1 MRQNL
6 AIATVHCVRPCTQML
21 YKNCITSNYKNIHMK
36 GEVTLRKRII
46 YKQINTFL
54 ARIEKMC
61 VDIQLLDIY

>member
-1 MRQNL
+1 
-6 AIATVHCVRPCTQML
+6 
-21 YKNCITSNYKNIHMK
+21 MK

>member
-1 MRQNL
+1 
-6 AIATVHCVRPCTQML
+6 
-21 YKNCITSNYKNIHMK
+21 MK

-61 VDIQLLDIY
+61 VDIQLLDIYQTFIRQLFKLLNYLRFENK